1 VLPDIHHVTQ
11 IKILGVTLTNH
22 LSMSEHVRDVI
33 CKCGQFMYAFKIL
46 CSHGLCKDKLRD
58 IPGGA

>member
-11 IKILGVTLTNH
+11 IKILGLTLTNH
-22 LSMSEHVRDVI
+22 LSMSEHVRDVT
-33 CKCGQFMYAFKIL
+33 MYVLKIL
-46 CSHGLCKDKLRD
+46 CSHGLYEDELKD